1 MIIQMIV
8 VASNPRFII
17 TCKRNKGGTQKLP
30 KYVTYTETEK
40 LKKSSN
46 KKNINPIK
54 KFLIGIFGEEIDYN
68 KFNKESKW
76 SIRKEERDDE
86 RKTKKW

>member
-1 MIIQMIV
+1 MIV
-8 VASNPRFII
+8 ALSNPRFVV
-17 TCKRNKGGTQKLP
+17 TCKKNKGGTQKLP

-68 KFNKESKW
+68 KFNKKY
-76 SIRKEERDDE
+76 
-86 RKTKKW
+86 

>member
-1 MIIQMIV
+1 MIV
-8 VASNPRFII
+8 VASNPRVMVV
-17 TCKRNKGGTQKLP
+17 TCKKNKGGTQKLP

-54 KFLIGIFGEEIDYN
+54 KFLIGIFGEEIDSD

-76 SIRKEERDDE
+76 SIRKEEEDDDRE
-86 RKTKKW
+86 TKK

>member
-1 MIIQMIV
+1 MIV
-8 VASNPRFII
+8 VASNPRVMVVS
-17 TCKRNKGGTQKLP
+17 CKKNKGGTRKLP
-30 KYVTYTETEK
+30 KYVTYTETQK

-54 KFLIGIFGEEIDYN
+54 KFLISIFGEEIDYD

-76 SIRKEERDDE
+76 SIRKEEDNDRE
-86 RKTKKW
+86 TKK

>member
-1 MIIQMIV
+1 MIV
-8 VASNPRFII
+8 VASNPRVMVV
-17 TCKRNKGGTQKLP
+17 TCKKNKGGTQKLP

-54 KFLIGIFGEEIDYN
+54 KF
-68 KFNKESKW
+68 
-76 SIRKEERDDE
+76 
-86 RKTKKW
+86 

>member
-1 MIIQMIV
+1 MIV
-8 VASNPRFII
+8 VASNPRVMVV
-17 TCKRNKGGTQKLP
+17 TCKKNKGGTQKLP

-54 KFLIGIFGEEIDYN
+54 KFLIDIFGEEIDYD
-68 KFNKESKW
+68 KFNKGSKW
-76 SIRKEERDDE
+76 AIRKEEEDDDRE
-86 RKTKKW
+86 TKK

>member
-1 MIIQMIV
+1 MIV
-8 VASNPRFII
+8 ALSNPKLVVV
-17 TCKRNKGGTQKLP
+17 TCKKNKGGTQKLP
-30 KYVTYTETEK
+30 KYVTYTETKK

-46 KKNINPIK
+46 EKNINPIK

-76 SIRKEERDDE
+76 SIGKKERDDE